1 MGTHPIF
8 ESDFDCLTERM
19 KLLGLFVTTTL
30 GNLLDGKNI
39 RIRQGNS
46 RLKSERGSQYKQNTE
61 YNERPGQSG
70 PVNRL
75 QCFFHPR
82 WINCRSRANMRLRP
96 APGKGMPICPY
107 GCGNGKC
114 VEKCLFG
121 RCKKE
126 CQCEDG
132 FEGLRCEQDVNDC
145 RRNTA
150 GKRPCEH
157 KCVNLNGYFR
167 CMCEE
172 GYQLGDDERSCKR
185 VKSLCDLKNCE
196 MDCFE
201 RYGQAYCTCPK
212 PGLKLAPDERT
223 CVDDNECEVDGI
235 GLCKTREVC
244 VNFYGGYRCDCEQG
258 YARQGQSPICSD
270 IDECQLGLAECPPGT
285 KCRNVPGF
293 YQCHE
298 NIKIEERDE
307 MPQLTRSAVP
317 VGLNR
322 PAFREEKPLM
332 VDFVYNKDISTEDYL
347 DAPYA
352 AYADEDYHY
361 YWPDN
366 TK

>member
-121 RCKKE
+121 RCKKSANVRMVSRDCAVSKMSMTVAVIRPE
-126 CQCEDG
+126 KD
-132 FEGLRCEQDVNDC
+132 RVN
-145 RRNTA
+145 
-150 GKRPCEH
+150 
-157 KCVNLNGYFR
+157 
-167 CMCEE
+167 
-172 GYQLGDDERSCKR
+172 
-185 VKSLCDLKNCE
+185 
-196 MDCFE
+196 
-201 RYGQAYCTCPK
+201 
-212 PGLKLAPDERT
+212 
-223 CVDDNECEVDGI
+223 I
-235 GLCKTREVC
+235 
-244 VNFYGGYRCDCEQG
+244 
-258 YARQGQSPICSD
+258 
-270 IDECQLGLAECPPGT
+270 
-285 KCRNVPGF
+285 NV
-293 YQCHE
+293 
-298 NIKIEERDE
+298 
-307 MPQLTRSAVP
+307 
-317 VGLNR
+317 
-322 PAFREEKPLM
+322 
-332 VDFVYNKDISTEDYL
+332 
-347 DAPYA
+347 
-352 AYADEDYHY
+352 
-361 YWPDN
+361 
-366 TK
+366 